1 MNRPGRSQ
9 RLSRAVALVEQLVSP
24 RGYPPIIRPRQ
35 PRGYQCTPDRSAEM
49 KSPAGG
55 RARRIDLQLKA
66 YTVYGPL
73 NRKDGIERTTK
84 TEAFEEHFDGKTT
97 E

>member
-1 MNRPGRSQ
+1 
-9 RLSRAVALVEQLVSP
+9 
-24 RGYPPIIRPRQ
+24 
-35 PRGYQCTPDRSAEM
+35 M